1 MKVRGILLSLAF
13 IIAFLGGSG
22 TIVLAQNVTNSKI
35 DNISIDSLIQELNS
49 MGENNQAKAEIA
61 EQIGIDYYNKNDTG
75 NAMKYF
81 GISERKYKNAGD
93 LERSNEVIR
102 KILSI
107 AINNKRYTAIIQYS
121 LNFLDNSNKL
131 YSRTGNSEYLK
142 NSIGVYY
149 LVATTCNIL
158 GDYTYGKEY
167 FEIGES
173 IEQDYKIQKT
183 SSLYYIKSNYYYYQ
197 KNYKQSEICAYN
209 GIMLDRKDESPKS
222 YTQGIICLIRVQIAE
237 GKIDTAKKNLHIID
251 ENEEF
256 IKSPILKASLYYYT
270 ALIQQH
276 EKEYDNAISNYKKAY
291 EYTSKNNIYDASLN
305 ILENLGNCYSGVGDY
320 KNSSIYYKK
329 YIEEQVKVSQSKQKI
344 SANIIINN
352 HNNDPQ
358 NILNQIRIRKSEFN
372 NKFLLGII
380 IAVIIVMLAVVLAY
394 YRKKN
399 KLKKLKMQLRK
410 DVLTKAYNR
419 RYITLYMNE
428 LVENFE
434 DFSVVMLD
442 IDNYKFVND
451 TYGHLFGDTVLKK
464 IVRIINIVSSDKVKV
479 CRYGGEEF
487 LLVVKSES
495 IDVAVGVSELIRK
508 AIESIE
514 WEHKNVITVSSGV
527 AKFNRFE
534 TIKDTIHRA
543 DLLLY
548 KAKQNGKNRV
558 EY

>member
-1 MKVRGILLSLAF
+1 MKVRIILLSLAF
-13 IIAFLGGSG
+13 IIAFLGGSN
-22 TIVLAQNVTNSKI
+22 TIVLAQNVTNSKM
-35 DNISIDSLIQELNS
+35 DNISIDSLIQELDS
-49 MGENNQAKAEIA
+49 TGENNQAKAQIA
-61 EQIGIDYYNKNDTG
+61 EQIGLEYDKKNDMG
-75 NAMKYF
+75 NAMKYL
-81 GISERKYKNAGD
+81 GISERYYKDARN
-93 LERSNEVIR
+93 LEHSNEVIQ

-121 LNFLDNSNKL
+121 LNFLDNSNTLHKQ
-131 YSRTGNSEYLK
+131 TGDSNYLK

-149 LVATTCNIL
+149 LIATTCNIL

-173 IEQDYKIQKT
+173 IEQNYKIQKT

-209 GIMLDRKDESPKS
+209 GIMLDRKNENSKS

-251 ENEEF
+251 ENKEY
-256 IKSPILKASLYYYT
+256 IKSPLLEASLYYYT
-270 ALIQQH
+270 ALIQQN
-276 EKEYDNAISNYKKAY
+276 EKKYDDAISNYTKAY
-291 EYTSKNNIYDASLN
+291 EYTSKNNICDASLN
-305 ILENLGNCYSGVGDY
+305 ILENLGNCYNEIGDY

-329 YIEEQVKVSQSKQKI
+329 YIDEQVKVSSSKQKI

-358 NILNQIRIRKSEFN
+358 NILSQIKIRKSEIN
-372 NKFLLGII
+372 NNFLIGII
-380 IAVIIVMLAVVLAY
+380 ITVILIMLAIVLAY
-394 YRKKN
+394 YKKKN
-399 KLKKLKMQLRK
+399 KLKKLKMQLRR
-410 DVLTKAYNR
+410 DILTKAYNR
-419 RYITLYMNE
+419 RYIISYMND

-434 DFSVVMLD
+434 SFSVVMLD

-451 TYGHLFGDTVLKK
+451 TYGHLFGDTVLEK
-464 IVRIINIVSSDKVKV
+464 IVKIINIVSSDKVKV

-487 LLVVKSES
+487 LLVVKGES
-495 IDVAVGVSELIRK
+495 KDAAVGVSELIRK

-514 WEHKNVITVSSGV
+514 WEHKNVITVSIGV

-534 TIKDTIHRA
+534 NIKDTIHRA